1 MSQPGGA
8 RRAPKRRARRRG
20 EEGTPSDGAEA
31 SLPQSEPS
39 ADPEGLEPP
48 DHEAEQPSPRV
59 RKRRTIFNSRRSR
72 SKAMR
77 RLTTVL
83 NIVSV
88 LVILAGLWMA
98 YEAFQA
104 RRQLQAFYNHG
115 QQIPSLVA
123 KGEAT
128 AAQTQ
133 AKAAADSANS
143 ARRHTDGPLW
153 ALAGRFPIIGDDVSA
168 VTMVAESADVLG
180 QKVLPTVIKAAKTV
194 DPKKLAPRNGKVN
207 VEPLAAMTAELE
219 AANAEAERVGSGVQ
233 AIDPRGLLPI
243 LRGPVVSAQNGFT
256 KITSSTRGA
265 MVTAKVLPWL
275 FGKGTHRI
283 LVSFETNAEI
293 RSLGGMPGSF
303 GVLTITDGKLS
314 FGEQG
319 TNKLFNM
326 DRSKPFGKLT
336 PEQKNVFSMQPVIY
350 PQDTNMLP
358 DIAEGSANL
367 ANAWA
372 RAQKPV
378 DGVLSIDTVA
388 TSYLMKAMPPISS
401 HGLTVTGS
409 NAASVL
415 LNEVYKKVPGATD
428 QDNTFTDITS
438 QAMKQI
444 TGNLKDP
451 ASFASALLQGL
462 DESRVRMWVKQPD
475 MQQLLASTRI
485 GGDTSASQPKAP
497 QFGLFLNNATA
508 SKLEYYLDY
517 EASTTPV
524 ACDKSGV
531 QQVSMSVDFKSNV
544 PADPGKLPVGI
555 LGLHEHYPPGVIS
568 TSITVMSPPG
578 GQIGRMFINGAE
590 TDAYLTNLDGKRVLM
605 TNLVLKPGQRK
616 TYTFEMYGAQG
627 QINDAQVR
635 ITPAIRNTGL
645 GTLRPTGCF

>member
-1 MSQPGGA
+1 MSEPGA
-8 RRAPKRRARRRG
+8 RRAQK
-20 EEGTPSDGAEA
+20 E
-31 SLPQSEPS
+31 
-39 ADPEGLEPP
+39 
-48 DHEAEQPSPRV
+48 

-77 RLTTVL
+77 NLTLVL
-83 NIVSV
+83 NVVSV
-88 LVILAGLWMA
+88 LVIVAGLWMA

-128 AAQTQ
+128 AAQAQ
-133 AKAAADSANS
+133 ADAAAKSAAS
-143 ARRHTDGPLW
+143 ARRHTNGPLW
-153 ALAGRFPIIGDDVSA
+153 AIAGHLPIIGDDVRA
-168 VTMVAESADVLG
+168 VTMVAQSADVLG
-180 QKVLPTVIKAAKTV
+180 HKVLPTVITAAKTV

-207 VEPLAAMTAELE
+207 VEPLAAMAAELE
-219 AANAEAERVGSGVQ
+219 SANNEAEQVANGVQ

-243 LRGPVVSAQNGFT
+243 LRGPVVSAQKGFD

-303 GVLTITDGKLS
+303 GVLTVTDGKLS
-314 FGEQG
+314 LGEQG
-319 TNKLFNM
+319 ANGLFGKES
-326 DRSKPFGKLT
+326 RKPFGKLT
-336 PEQKNVFSMQPVIY
+336 AEQRNVFSNQPVIY

-358 DIAEGSANL
+358 DVAEASANL

-372 RAQKPV
+372 RTQRPV

-388 TSYLMKAMPPISS
+388 TSYLMKALPPINS
-401 HGLTVTGS
+401 HGLTVNDS
-409 NAASVL
+409 NAISVL
-415 LNEVYKKVPGATD
+415 LNEIYKKVPDYTAQND
-428 QDNTFTDITS
+428 TFTDITS

-451 ASFASALLQGL
+451 ATFASALLQGL

-485 GGDTSASQPKAP
+485 GGDTAARTPKNP

-517 EASTTPV
+517 QASTTPV
-524 ACDKSGV
+524 ACDKNGV
-531 QQVSMSVDFKSNV
+531 QQVTLTAEFKSNV
-544 PADPGKLPVGI
+544 PADPSKLPEGI
-555 LGLHEHYPPGVIS
+555 LGQHEHRAPGVIA
-568 TSITVMSPPG
+568 TSITLMSPPG
-578 GQIGRMFINGAE
+578 GQIGRMFVNGTE
-590 TDAYLTNLDGKRVLM
+590 TDAYQTNIGAQRVLM
-605 TNLVLKPGQRK
+605 ANLELKPGQRK
-616 TYTFEMYGAQG
+616 TFTFEMYGAPG

-635 ITPAIRNTGL
+635 ITPAIRNTGV